1 MIGEQKFD
9 VVEPGRAYLLSD
21 GTKIKF
27 LGREANGDVAGVTN
41 EELIQVLIHRLC
53 IQRDIFKS
61 REASLAITALEEA
74 EEKLWR
80 WDVNRAKGREKGKS
94 HESA

>member
-27 LGREANGDVAGVTN
+27 LGRDSNGDVSGITN
-41 EELIQVLIHRLC
+41 EELIQVLVHRLQ

-61 REASLAITALEEA
+61 REASLAIAALEQA

-80 WDVNRAKGREKGKS
+80 WDVNRAKIREPKKT
-94 HESA
+94 

>member
-41 EELIQVLIHRLC
+41 EELIQVLIHRLS

-61 REASLAITALEEA
+61 REASLAITHLEISEGF
-74 EEKLWR
+74 LWR
-80 WDVNRAKGREKGKS
+80 WDINRANANKGKS
-94 HESA
+94 HEVT

>member
-27 LGREANGDVAGVTN
+27 LGREANGDMAGVTN
-41 EELIQVLIHRLC
+41 EELIQVLVHRLAV
-53 IQRDIFKS
+53 QRDLFKS
-61 REASLAITALEEA
+61 REASLAITHLEIA
-74 EEKLWR
+74 EGFLWR
-80 WDVNRAKGREKGKS
+80 WDVNKAQGREKGKS
-94 HESA
+94 HEPV